1 MLEKVY
7 AVNSYW
13 DMTILEGVAGYN
25 GRKYYFNC
33 IFSNDDVAGWNDAG
47 AYELTLLDD
56 CTFSGKI
63 DGMDTNVE
71 WENVVKI

>member
-1 MLEKVY
+1 MAEKVY

-25 GRKYYFNC
+25 DRTYYFNC
-33 IFSNDDVAGWNDAG
+33 IFSNDAAAGWNDAC

-56 CTFSGKI
+56 YTFKL
-63 DGMDTNVE
+63 TLE
-71 WENVVKI
+71 T